1 MMPRTILLVD
11 DEEAIRAL
19 AGRILRRRGYNVI
32 EARDGPDAIVCA
44 AAHNGRIDLLI
55 SDLVMPGISGPQ
67 LADAVW
73 AERPDT
79 NVLLMSG
86 YTEDHARERGLN
98 GHAFLSKPF
107 TPAALVA
114 AVDRLVNAAAA

>member
-1 MMPRTILLVD
+1 VL
-11 DEEAIRAL
+11 AARA
-19 AGRILRRRGYNVI
+19 APAAWGG
-32 EARDGPDAIVCA
+32 GP
-44 AAHNGRIDLLI
+44 AHHGRIDLLI